1 MVWIAIAY
9 NLFYA
14 VAYPI
19 YNTANSTL
27 IPVSTRNS
35 KQRGA
40 LASFTNVA
48 GLAVMGAGSMVFLIL
63 VSFALKENQHL
74 WLVAMTAI
82 AIFSAL
88 TIFLQF
94 KFTRERVTE
103 EQMSQGAEEEKTVKT
118 ASLKEQLSAVT
129 SEKCGGSLC
138 CSTWASSGAA
148 L

>member
-1 MVWIAIAY
+1 
-9 NLFYA
+9 
-14 VAYPI
+14 
-19 YNTANSTL
+19 
-27 IPVSTRNS
+27 
-35 KQRGA
+35 
-40 LASFTNVA
+40 
-48 GLAVMGAGSMVFLIL
+48 MVFPIL

-129 SEKCGGSLC
+129 SEKMWWIVILYLSDHKSETWPDRHGC
-138 CSTWASSGAA
+138 CECTATCPQNHRA
-148 L
+148 

>member
-1 MVWIAIAY
+1 M
-9 NLFYA
+9 
-14 VAYPI
+14 
-19 YNTANSTL
+19 
-27 IPVSTRNS
+27 
-35 KQRGA
+35 
-40 LASFTNVA
+40 
-48 GLAVMGAGSMVFLIL
+48 AGSDDC
-63 VSFALKENQHL
+63 HCY
-74 WLVAMTAI
+74 
-82 AIFSAL
+82 FSAL

>member
-1 MVWIAIAY
+1 M
-9 NLFYA
+9 
-14 VAYPI
+14 
-19 YNTANSTL
+19 
-27 IPVSTRNS
+27 
-35 KQRGA
+35 
-40 LASFTNVA
+40 
-48 GLAVMGAGSMVFLIL
+48 
-63 VSFALKENQHL
+63 
-74 WLVAMTAI
+74 LVAMTAI

-129 SEKCGGSLC
+129 SEKMWWIVYAVLHGLPVERRYEERFHDVF
-138 CSTWASSGAA
+138 